1 MAWEVAEWKRK
12 GAVSIE
18 AGTMPCGLIIIYGQ
32 GTAAVTIARQWH
44 SFEVLKPST
53 KGHF

>member
-1 MAWEVAEWKRK
+1 MGKDRTEKK
-12 GAVSIE
+12 GRRQYRRC
-18 AGTMPCGLIIIYGQ
+18 TMPCGMIIIYGQ
-32 GTAAVTIARQWH
+32 GTAVVTRQWH